1 MSLSV
6 RLHFR
11 ASFPIILLS
20 LLMLSSCGE
29 EKVEEGTK
37 KEGASSLVRDENGVV
52 DPPSVGSYPA
62 TQAEIQGWIDK
73 VDMKAIRKHGW
84 DVWASITSPSGEGDL
99 PVWET
104 WYSGHDLFDNV
115 DSGGKL
121 TRTKFRPFKDPR
133 QFHHQSVVQRQIPQ
147 DPAEQVTSFN
157 RYTSSVARFI
167 WDNGLNRAS
176 VLDSINLAFDKAG
189 TPVVD
194 RQVLTSRDSTDS
206 KSIVLKPVF
215 QFISGSEPTAVPYW
229 DGISPETTTNLAN
242 PEPYTWR
249 QAVVVDPTGKLK
261 PGDTVEMSFNG
272 EPKGPLPVV
281 SLDDFY
287 HFVLTKE
294 EADAYSQFAET
305 SGDDVGAGNKGDS
318 ASVAAMVK
326 EGNIAL
332 LMAMHVTTK
341 EIPNWTWQTFYWAA
355 DPGNPLYGADRPSS
369 ITGPWAHYN
378 MEVAYFM
385 VTPPG
390 NPKGEPFV
398 AFNPYLETNLSGT
411 VKTSSGEKVKWT
423 GVNSNCMTCHR
434 LAAWKQNPGG
444 NGPKTPDYQPDG
456 FIDPADSALFAGFT
470 KLDFLWSLTRAD

>member
-73 VDMKAIRKHGW
+73 VDMKAIRQHGW

-242 PEPYTWR
+242 PEP
-249 QAVVVDPTGKLK
+249 
-261 PGDTVEMSFNG
+261 
-272 EPKGPLPVV
+272 
-281 SLDDFY
+281 
-287 HFVLTKE
+287 
-294 EADAYSQFAET
+294 
-305 SGDDVGAGNKGDS
+305 
-318 ASVAAMVK
+318 
-326 EGNIAL
+326 
-332 LMAMHVTTK
+332 
-341 EIPNWTWQTFYWAA
+341 
-355 DPGNPLYGADRPSS
+355 
-369 ITGPWAHYN
+369 
-378 MEVAYFM
+378 
-385 VTPPG
+385 
-390 NPKGEPFV
+390 
-398 AFNPYLETNLSGT
+398 
-411 VKTSSGEKVKWT
+411 
-423 GVNSNCMTCHR
+423 
-434 LAAWKQNPGG
+434 
-444 NGPKTPDYQPDG
+444 
-456 FIDPADSALFAGFT
+456 
-470 KLDFLWSLTRAD
+470 